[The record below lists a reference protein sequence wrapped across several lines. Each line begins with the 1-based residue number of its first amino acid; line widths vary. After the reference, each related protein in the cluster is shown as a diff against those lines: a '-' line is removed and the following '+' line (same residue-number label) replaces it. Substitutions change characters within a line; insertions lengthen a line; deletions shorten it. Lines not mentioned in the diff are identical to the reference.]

1 MNQTRYQRGQE
12 FLAFLPSIGQE
23 LPYSMTLLRDLFD
36 MTSDKS
42 LASMP
47 EVARTLGQDQ
57 GLTAKVLAMANSAFY
72 GLQAKVATLPRALA
86 LLGVREIRQL
96 VLVLG
101 VQSICSRRTLPH
113 AFDLHGYWKH
123 QLQVAAICKELGHL
137 VHSAKGTQGAGLD
150 LDLLYT
156 SGLLH
161 DLGKLLT
168 ALHRPQDWEAIE
180 HLRQAEGLP
189 SYAAEDRHWGL
200 EHGVVGA
207 ITLNSWNIPPEL
219 TEPVNWHHVPELA
232 KEWQPQA
239 TILCLADA
247 LCHALEQDD
256 TEPTQPAPHVA
267 ACLSRLA
274 LDLAPTWALAREHF
288 HDERLEEMASLL
300 Q

>member
-1 MNQTRYQRGQE
+1 MTQTRYERGHE
-12 FLAFLPSIGQE
+12 FLAFLPTIGQD

-47 EVARTLGQDQ
+47 EMARTLGQDQ

-72 GLQAKVATLPRALA
+72 GLQSRVSTLPRALA

-113 AFDLHGYWKH
+113 AFDLHAYWKH
-123 QLQVAAICKELGHL
+123 QLQVAAVCKELGHL
-137 VHSAKGTQGAGLD
+137 ARAAGQPALD
-150 LDLLYT
+150 IDLLYT
-156 SGLLH
+156 TGLLH

-168 ALHRPQDWEAIE
+168 ALHRPQDWDAMEK
-180 HLRQAEGLP
+180 LRQDEGLP
-189 SYAAEDRHWGL
+189 AFAAEDRYWGL

-207 ITLNSWNIPPEL
+207 ITLNSWNIPQEL

-247 LCHALEQDD
+247 LCHALEQDEA
-256 TEPTQPAPHVA
+256 EPAPPAPHVL
-267 ACLSRLA
+267 ACLKRLG
-274 LDLAPTWALAREHF
+274 LELAPAWALARERF
-288 HDERLEEMASLL
+288 HDERLEEMATLL